1 MSTREDPRGI
11 TTLFS
16 DLANNATTLVQSEFR
31 LLRAEMSEKVGQ
43 VGNGLAEMV
52 AGAICLLAALL
63 VLLQALVVAL
73 AEMGLGTGWASLAVG
88 VVVAIIGG
96 VLVRMGMSN
105 MSSTNLMPERTQ
117 HQMSDD
123 ARAVKDQMK

>member
-16 DLANNATTLVQSEFR
+16 DLANNATRLVQAEFR
-31 LLRAEMSEKVGQ
+31 LLRTEMSEKVGQ
-43 VGNGLAEMV
+43 VKNGLVEMI

-73 AEMGLGTGWASLAVG
+73 AEMGLGTRWASLAVG
-88 VVVAIIGG
+88 VVVAIVG
-96 VLVRMGMSN
+96 VILVRIGTSN
-105 MSSTNLMPERTQ
+105 MSESNLMPERTQ
-117 HQMSDD
+117 HQLGDD
-123 ARAVKDQMK
+123 ARAVKDQMR